1 MIKSIRP
8 IIIFYFSW
16 IFISLL
22 GYLLS
27 AYFPQQSLLFKYAL
41 MSGFKLFGVIILLII
56 TTYFLIYQEPYFQR
70 QSRIRIK
77 LITLFLGVE
86 LIFIFVVRFTGQL
99 NLITAIIGSANL
111 IVFSLLIGTWLVY
124 PLKRISDLIPLCLVM
139 SFADIYSVFIGPSK
153 SFSYNISEFYQ
164 GGMKGLPPFSD
175 FLLIKFPVV
184 GSTLPYPIIG
194 VVDWLIIA
202 FLSAAVLKFKFSDN
216 LVGKSIAS
224 ICKTKRYSPYLPIS
238 VVGLL
243 FAILISNFTGIFVP
257 VLPVIAGFFVLYLVF
272 FIPEARQLSRS
283 DWMLILSFLLLFFV
297 IGLLHKS
304 FL

>member
-1 MIKSIRP
+1 MKH
-8 IIIFYFSW
+8 
-16 IFISLL
+16 
-22 GYLLS
+22 
-27 AYFPQQSLLFKYAL
+27 QFKV
-41 MSGFKLFGVIILLII
+41 KLFGVIILLII

-164 GGMKGLPPFSD
+164 GGIKGMPPFID

-243 FAILISNFTGIFVP
+243 FAILISNYTGIFVP
-257 VLPVIAGFFVLYLVF
+257 ALPVIAGFFVLYLVF